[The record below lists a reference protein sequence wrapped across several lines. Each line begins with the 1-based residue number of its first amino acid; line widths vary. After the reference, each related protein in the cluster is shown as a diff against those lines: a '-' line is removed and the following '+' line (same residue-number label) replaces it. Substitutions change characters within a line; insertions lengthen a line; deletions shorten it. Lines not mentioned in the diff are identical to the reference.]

1 MLRNSVLALTCDTS
15 ASPEAEFHL
24 YFNGIFHK
32 TSDSGMFSVNVKAD
46 GVYTCVPI
54 NTVATGENASV
65 SVTAVGKFT

>member
-1 MLRNSVLALTCDTS
+1 MPRNSPLTLTCETS

-24 YFNGIFHK
+24 YFNGSLNK
-32 TSDSGMFSVNVKAD
+32 TSASGMFRIIVKAN

-54 NTVATGENASV
+54 NTVGTGENASV